1 MLVLMLFLIGILAV
15 PAENNTNVRWAQA
28 ALTMIWV
35 ATYALTIGPLAFTIV
50 SEMSATRLRAQSIAL
65 ARNAYNLASLISNVV
80 EPYLITPSGANLK
93 GKTAFV
99 WFATAL
105 PTLIWS
111 YFRLPETKD
120 RTYEELDILFEKG
133 IPSRKFSSYV
143 FDAGAVNINIE
154 SIENKE

>member
-1 MLVLMLFLIGILAV
+1 MTL
-15 PAENNTNVRWAQA
+15 
-28 ALTMIWV
+28 IWV

-50 SEMSATRLRAQSIAL
+50 SEMSATRLRAQSVAL

-80 EPYLITPSGANLK
+80 EPYLITPTGADLK

-133 IPSRKFSSYV
+133 ILARKFSSYV
-143 FDAGAVNINIE
+143 LDTGAAGLNSE
-154 SIENKE
+154 KTEETKFT